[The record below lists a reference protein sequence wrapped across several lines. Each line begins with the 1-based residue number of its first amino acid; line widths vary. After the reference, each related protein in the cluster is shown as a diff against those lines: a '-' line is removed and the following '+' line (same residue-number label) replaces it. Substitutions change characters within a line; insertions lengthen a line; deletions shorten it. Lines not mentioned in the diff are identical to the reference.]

1 MGSFKL
7 GKMTLRSLFSKP
19 ETIRY
24 PFEEPEHPACMKGL
38 VEFDYSNCI
47 YCGICEKRCPTNAIS
62 VSKEDETWTIDHF
75 ACIQCGSCIRECP
88 KSCLTMDPV
97 LVHPS
102 TTKTKVTVSKPE
114 PTEEEK
120 AELARKEA
128 EKAARIKAAKEAK
141 AAREKAA
148 AEQDQ
153 QRSFVAIL
161 RTQYGFRTGPS
172 CPVLL

>member
-1 MGSFKL
+1 MNKN
-7 GKMTLRSLFSKP
+7 
-19 ETIRY
+19 
-24 PFEEPEHPACMKGL
+24 
-38 VEFDYSNCI
+38 DQ
-47 YCGICEKRCPTNAIS
+47 
-62 VSKEDETWTIDHF
+62 TWTIDHF

-88 KSCLTMDPV
+88 KSCLTMNPV

-102 TTKTKVTVSKPE
+102 TEKKKVTISKPE

-148 AEQDQ
+148 AEQQ
-153 QRSFVAIL
+153 
-161 RTQYGFRTGPS
+161 
-172 CPVLL
+172 

>member
-1 MGSFKL
+1 MGGFKL

-24 PFEEPEHPACMKGL
+24 PFEEPEHPACMKGV

-62 VSKEDETWTIDHF
+62 VNKNDQTWTIDHF

-88 KSCLTMDPV
+88 KSCLTMNPV

-102 TTKTKVTVSKPE
+102 TEKKKVTISKPE

-120 AELARKEA
+120 K
-128 EKAARIKAAKEAK
+128 K
-141 AAREKAA
+141 
-148 AEQDQ
+148 
-153 QRSFVAIL
+153 
-161 RTQYGFRTGPS
+161 
-172 CPVLL
+172 

>member
-24 PFEEPEHPACMKGL
+24 PFEEPEHPACMKGV
-38 VEFDYSNCI
+38 VEFDYTNCI

-62 VSKEDETWTIDHF
+62 VSKDDETWTINHF

-102 TTKTKVTVSKPE
+102 TEKTKVTISKPE

-141 AAREKAA
+141 AAREAKKAQEA
-148 AEQDQ
+148 NE
-153 QRSFVAIL
+153 
-161 RTQYGFRTGPS
+161 
-172 CPVLL
+172 

>member
-1 MGSFKL
+1 MGGFKL

-38 VEFDYSNCI
+38 VEFDYTNCI

-62 VSKEDETWTIDHF
+62 VNKDDQTWTIDHF
-75 ACIQCGSCIRECP
+75 SCIQCGSCIRECP

-102 TTKTKVTVSKPE
+102 TEKTKVTVSKPE
-114 PTEEEK
+114 PTLHAKKLKKLLESRLRRK
-120 AELARKEA
+120 QKQHARKQPQSNSVTVVLCRFL
-128 EKAARIKAAKEAK
+128 RILL
-141 AAREKAA
+141 
-148 AEQDQ
+148 
-153 QRSFVAIL
+153 VL
-161 RTQYGFRTGPS
+161 RTGPS
-172 CPVLL
+172 SPVLL

>member
-1 MGSFKL
+1 MGGFKL

-24 PFEEPEHPACMKGL
+24 PFEEPEHPACMKGV

-62 VSKEDETWTIDHF
+62 VNKNDQTWTIDHF

-88 KSCLTMDPV
+88 KSCLTMNPV

-102 TTKTKVTVSKPE
+102 TEKKKVTISKPE
-114 PTEEEK
+114 PTEEERQSLRAK
-120 AELARKEA
+120 KPKKLLESRLQRKQKLLERRLLLNNS
-128 EKAARIKAAKEAK
+128 K
-141 AAREKAA
+141 
-148 AEQDQ
+148 
-153 QRSFVAIL
+153 FL
-161 RTQYGFRTGPS
+161 FFR
-172 CPVLL
+172 